1 MADLSDEELLAELG
15 VSLEAKKKAALTAEE
30 ERIIAGFEDICRFYE
45 EHGHAPAHGEDRDIF
60 ERLYAVRLDRIRALE
75 KCRSLLAQRDPH
87 GLLGVSGTDDESPD
101 PDTLDD
107 DALLAELGIEAEP
120 AADSITVLKHVKSRA
135 EVRAAE
141 EIASR
146 EPCKDFETFRPL
158 FAQVQEDLKSG
169 VRETRPFGQ
178 EAGIRQGE
186 FFILKG
192 QMVYVAHV
200 GKEFETE
207 YGRRDSRLRVIYDNG
222 TESDV
227 LLRSLQ
233 RALYKD
239 EAGRRI
245 TDPTVGPLF
254 GTTVEPDDL
263 ESGTIYVLRSLS
275 DNPYIAQHRNL
286 IHKIGVT
293 GGDVKK
299 RIANA
304 RHDATYLLADVEV
317 VATYKLFNINRTKLE
332 KIFHRVLA
340 PAQIDLMIQDRFGH
354 PVQPKEWFLAPL
366 DIVSQMVDKISDG
379 SIEGFIYDPKTAGLV
394 KV

>member
-1 MADLSDEELLAELG
+1 MDDLSDEELLAELG
-15 VSLEAKKKAALTAEE
+15 VSLEAKKKAALTADE
-30 ERIIAGFEDICRFYE
+30 ERIITGFEDICRFYE

-87 GLLGVSGTDDESPD
+87 GLLSVSGKDDESPD

-120 AADSITVLKHVKSRA
+120 AADAITVLKHVKSRA

-158 FAQVQEDLKSG
+158 FAQVKEDLKSG

-178 EAGIRQGE
+178 EASIRQGE

-200 GKEFETE
+200 GEEFETE

-254 GTTVEPDDL
+254 GTTVEPNDL

-275 DNPYIAQHRNL
+275 DNPYITEHRNL

-304 RHDATYLLADVEV
+304 KHEATYLLADVEV
-317 VATYKLFNINRTKLE
+317 MATYKLFNINRIKLE
-332 KIFHRVLA
+332 KMLHRILA
-340 PAQIDLMIQDRFGH
+340 SFQIDINIMDRFGCL
-354 PVQPKEWFLAPL
+354 VRPKEWFF
-366 DIVSQMVDKISDG
+366 I
-379 SIEGFIYDPKTAGLV
+379 SIEEIDNIINNTFLT
-394 KV
+394 

>member
-1 MADLSDEELLAELG
+1 
-15 VSLEAKKKAALTAEE
+15 
-30 ERIIAGFEDICRFYE
+30 
-45 EHGHAPAHGEDRDIF
+45 
-60 ERLYAVRLDRIRALE
+60 
-75 KCRSLLAQRDPH
+75 
-87 GLLGVSGTDDESPD
+87 
-101 PDTLDD
+101 
-107 DALLAELGIEAEP
+107 
-120 AADSITVLKHVKSRA
+120 
-135 EVRAAE
+135 
-141 EIASR
+141 
-146 EPCKDFETFRPL
+146 
-158 FAQVQEDLKSG
+158 
-169 VRETRPFGQ
+169 
-178 EAGIRQGE
+178 
-186 FFILKG
+186 
-192 QMVYVAHV
+192 MVYVAHV
-200 GKEFETE
+200 GEEFETE

-304 RHDATYLLADVEV
+304 KHDATYLLADVEV

-340 PAQIDLMIQDRFGH
+340 PVQIDLTIQDRFGH
-354 PVQPKEWFLAPL
+354 PVQPKEWFLVPL
-366 DIVSQMVDKISDG
+366 EIISQIVSRISDG
-379 SIEGFIYDPKTAGLV
+379 TIGKYNYKPETVSLNFL
-394 KV
+394 

>member
-1 MADLSDEELLAELG
+1 MAELSDAELLAELG
-15 VSLEAKKKAALTAEE
+15 ISLETKKKAALTAEE

-45 EHGHAPAHGEDRDIF
+45 EHGHAPEHGEDRDIF

-75 KCRSLLAQRDPH
+75 RCRSLLAQRDPY
-87 GLLGVSGTDDESPD
+87 GLLSVSGKDDESPD

-141 EIASR
+141 EVASR
-146 EPCKDFETFRPL
+146 ELCNDFETFRPL
-158 FAQVQEDLKSG
+158 FAQVKEDLKSG
-169 VRETRPFGQ
+169 MRETRPFGQ
-178 EAGIRQGE
+178 EAGIRQRE

-200 GKEFETE
+200 GEEFETG

-239 EAGRRI
+239 ETGRRI

-263 ESGTIYVLRSLS
+263 ESGSIYVLRSLS
-275 DNPYIAQHRNL
+275 NNPYIAQHRNL

-304 RHDATYLLADVEV
+304 KHDATYLLADVEV

-332 KIFHRVLA
+332 KILHKALSALR
-340 PAQIDLMIQDRFGH
+340 IDLTIRDRFGYLVN
-354 PVQPKEWFLAPL
+354 PQEWFLVSIKEL
-366 DIVSQMVDKISDG
+366 DTLISDISNNNIG
-379 SIEGFIYDPKTAGLV
+379 ELYGN